1 MSVKTCAACS
11 VISAFTPGCTPGA
24 LNSAAKFKVNSAVK
38 FAAPA
43 AAKFT
48 LKTAA
53 DLALHLK
60 KLALSFLAAALLALA
75 LSGCSSSSSGSGNL
89 GHSGSYGTGP
99 GHTRPMPQQ
108 GKVDLKGVTSV
119 PIRSERTSGRGC
131 NRDYRV
137 LGKYYE
143 VWNGLDSYIE
153 EGTASWYGPGF
164 NGRRTSMGEIYNQK
178 GYTAAHKNLPLPS
191 YLKVTNLKNGKKLVL
206 RVNDRGPFVDSRI
219 LDLSEGAARYLGVIG
234 PGTAKVRLEY
244 LNVGSGGRVLNAEG
258 SPSVMGG
265 APASAPA
272 PTSSSKASDN
282 DTFDTVEGFTGKS
295 GWVNSDGW
303 ISYDNA
309 KVAPVPSK
317 PASAAAP
324 KPANSGKAGTAS
336 GTAQNG
342 SESAK
347 AAALLQGGAA
357 ASSSG
362 SALSGTYVQFAASS
376 DEAGARDACAMLA
389 RRLGINVKVFKDGTV
404 NRVLAGPF
412 SEKEAQQVLKKAK
425 ASGAPDSFIK
435 RF

>member
-1 MSVKTCAACS
+1 MSVKSCS
-11 VISAFTPGCTPGA
+11 YCSASSALTPGCTPEA
-24 LNSAAKFKVNSAVK
+24 LN
-38 FAAPA
+38 A
-43 AAKFT
+43 AAKFNANFAVKCAAKAAARFAT
-48 LKTAA
+48 QAAMKFTANAAA
-53 DLALHLK
+53 DFAFNLK
-60 KLALSFLAAALLALA
+60 KHALPLAAAAVFAIA

-244 LNVGSGGRVLNAEG
+244 LNVGAGGRVLNAEG
-258 SPSVMGG
+258 SPSVMGS
-265 APASAPA
+265 APASASAPA
-272 PTSSSKASDN
+272 SSSKASDN
-282 DTFDTVEGFTGKS
+282 GTFDTVEGFQGQS

-324 KPANSGKAGTAS
+324 KPANSGKAGA
-336 GTAQNG
+336 AA
-342 SESAK
+342 ESAK
-347 AAALLQGGAA
+347 AAALLAG
-357 ASSSG
+357 SSGSG

-389 RRLGINVKVFKDGTV
+389 RRLGINIKVFKDGNV

-412 SEKEAQQVLKKAK
+412 SDKEAQQVLKKAK

>member
-1 MSVKTCAACS
+1 MSAITCSYCS
-11 VISAFTPGCTPGA
+11 ALTPAFTPEA
-24 LNSAAKFKVNSAVK
+24 LNSAAN
-38 FAAPA
+38 FAAKAALKCAAKA

-48 LKTAA
+48 LKAA
-53 DLALHLK
+53 ASVALNLK
-60 KLALSFLAAALLALA
+60 KSALPLGAAALLALA
-75 LSGCSSSSSGSGNL
+75 LSGCSSSSSSSGNL

-108 GKVDLKGVTSV
+108 GKVDLKGITSV

-258 SPSVMGG
+258 SPSVMGS
-265 APASAPA
+265 APASVSAP
-272 PTSSSKASDN
+272 SSKNSDS
-282 DTFDTVEGFTGKS
+282 DSFDTVEGFQGKS

-324 KPANSGKAGTAS
+324 KPANSAKTGAGAGS
-336 GTAQNG
+336 AQNG
-342 SESAK
+342 SESSR
-347 AAALLQGGAA
+347 AAALLAGG
-357 ASSSG
+357 SGSG

-389 RRLGINVKVFKDGTV
+389 RRLGINVKVFKDGNV

-412 SEKEAQQVLKKAK
+412 SDKEAQQVLKKAK

>member
-1 MSVKTCAACS
+1 MSANFCS
-11 VISAFTPGCTPGA
+11 ARSALNPGA
-24 LNSAAKFKVNSAVK
+24 LNAAVK
-38 FAAPA
+38 FAANSV
-43 AAKFT
+43 
-48 LKTAA
+48 A
-53 DLALHLK
+53 DFAVNFKKIALPLA
-60 KLALSFLAAALLALA
+60 AAALLALA

-244 LNVGSGGRVLNAEG
+244 LNVGAGDRVLNAEG
-258 SPSVMGG
+258 TPSTMGS

-272 PTSSSKASDN
+272 PSSKSSDS
-282 DTFDTVEGFTGKS
+282 DSFDTVEGFQGKS

-317 PASAAAP
+317 PATPAP
-324 KPANSGKAGTAS
+324 KTANRGNTGAAS
-336 GTAQNG
+336 GS

-347 AAALLQGGAA
+347 AAALLSGG

-362 SALSGTYVQFAASS
+362 SGLSGTYVQFAASS
-376 DEAGARDACAMLA
+376 DEAGARDACSMLA
-389 RRLGINVKVFKDGTV
+389 RRLKINVKVFKDGNV

-412 SEKEAQQVLKKAK
+412 SDKEVQQVLKKAK

>member
-1 MSVKTCAACS
+1 MKC
-11 VISAFTPGCTPGA
+11 
-24 LNSAAKFKVNSAVK
+24 
-38 FAAPA
+38 AAPA

-48 LKTAA
+48 LKAAA
-53 DLALHLK
+53 DFAFNLKKRALPLGAAAVLALV
-60 KLALSFLAAALLALA
+60 
-75 LSGCSSSSSGSGNL
+75 LSGCSSSSSSSENL

-258 SPSVMGG
+258 TPSVMGS
-265 APASAPA
+265 APASVSAPA
-272 PTSSSKASDN
+272 SKSSDSDS
-282 DTFDTVEGFTGKS
+282 FDTVEGFQGKS

-324 KPANSGKAGTAS
+324 KPANSAKTGAGAGS
-336 GTAQNG
+336 AQNG
-342 SESAK
+342 SESSR
-347 AAALLQGGAA
+347 AAALLAGGS
-357 ASSSG
+357 ASASG

-376 DEAGARDACAMLA
+376 DEAGARDACALLA
-389 RRLGINVKVFKDGTV
+389 RRLGINVKVFKDGNV